1 MVPPEVIVRLPPLV
15 RVIAGSANAALV
27 KSNVRL
33 RRLVSPARLGIAA
46 NASMFCTLRSRR
58 SAAVAPTVKVP
69 LKSFNCVPSRMSD
82 AATVTPKVAAPAL
95 AACTIA
101 PVSVMLP
108 PALTVNVPLPTL
120 LAPRLSAP
128 LLVSETL
135 FAPLLLRLTAPVKL
149 FAWFS
154 VIALA
159 PALKLAAP
167 DAAIAPV
174 CVIAP
179 PALTVNVPLPTLLA
193 PRLSAPALV
202 SETLLAPLLLR
213 MTAPVKAF
221 AWFSVIAL
229 APAVKSEVPGTV
241 NTPVSV
247 MAPPLL
253 TVRFWPTVEAARL
266 NAPAVVR
273 LTLLAPLLDSVTAPV
288 RLFAWFNVI
297 ALAPALK
304 LEVPPT
310 VSAALWV
317 IGPLATTVRLPPVR
331 LTAAA
336 T

>member
-1 MVPPEVIVRLPPLV
+1 
-15 RVIAGSANAALV
+15 
-27 KSNVRL
+27 
-33 RRLVSPARLGIAA
+33 
-46 NASMFCTLRSRR
+46 
-58 SAAVAPTVKVP
+58 
-69 LKSFNCVPSRMSD
+69 MSD

-149 FAWFS
+149 FAWFN

-273 LTLLAPLLDSVTAPV
+273 LTL
-288 RLFAWFNVI
+288 
-297 ALAPALK
+297 
-304 LEVPPT
+304 
-310 VSAALWV
+310 
-317 IGPLATTVRLPPVR
+317 
-331 LTAAA
+331 
-336 T
+336 